1 VLQRKSQG
9 FRWEVVPDFE
19 PHLAAVWD
27 SPGRVIKES
36 PAKIVTLLTA
46 GGIAVYV
53 KRYRHRAVALRP
65 LKFFFKASQA
75 RREWRLAQQLET
87 LGVPAVRHLALGER
101 WTWAGLQESVL
112 ITESFAGQ
120 PLDPAS
126 GLAPQAVLAFVGQL
140 HDRGV
145 LQHDLH
151 PGNILRNPA
160 TGEMRLVDLHGIE
173 IKPQLSAA
181 ERAANLAYLGIHLP
195 LSLDKETQEL
205 SGRLRRSALAHRA
218 KRCLKHNREFAPQRH
233 GGLTWRVRLPFADAQ
248 VRAIMARPDDFL
260 ARRAAILKPGRSA
273 TVGRAGGVVLKR
285 YNLRK
290 LTNLLKDL
298 FRASKA
304 RRAFRKAYHLELAG
318 VPTARPLAT
327 ADRRLG
333 GLLLRSYL
341 LMEEIPDAQH
351 LGQWRGD
358 PYVAAR
364 TAAALLAKL
373 HHEGFRHRDL
383 KETNLVFDPEDR
395 LFLIDLE
402 GLEFVGEISARRA
415 ARDLARLH
423 RAVTALPHIDARQR
437 FVFLHVYC
445 RIRAMR
451 PRSLR
456 RI

>member
-1 VLQRKSQG
+1 MLQRKSQG

-87 LGVPAVRHLALGER
+87 LGVPTVRHLALGER

-205 SGRLRRSALAHRA
+205 SG
-218 KRCLKHNREFAPQRH
+218 KQEK
-233 GGLTWRVRLPFADAQ
+233 
-248 VRAIMARPDDFL
+248 
-260 ARRAAILKPGRSA
+260 
-273 TVGRAGGVVLKR
+273 
-285 YNLRK
+285 
-290 LTNLLKDL
+290 
-298 FRASKA
+298 
-304 RRAFRKAYHLELAG
+304 
-318 VPTARPLAT
+318 
-327 ADRRLG
+327 
-333 GLLLRSYL
+333 
-341 LMEEIPDAQH
+341 
-351 LGQWRGD
+351 
-358 PYVAAR
+358 
-364 TAAALLAKL
+364 
-373 HHEGFRHRDL
+373 
-383 KETNLVFDPEDR
+383 
-395 LFLIDLE
+395 
-402 GLEFVGEISARRA
+402 
-415 ARDLARLH
+415 
-423 RAVTALPHIDARQR
+423 
-437 FVFLHVYC
+437 
-445 RIRAMR
+445 
-451 PRSLR
+451 
-456 RI
+456 